1 MRATHLAAPAVAA
14 AALRSSS
21 ATPALRRSAARPLR
35 APRPARLRR
44 APRAM
49 MDEQPPRNGAL
60 PAGVCAVC
68 LLQRLT
74 RCASWRT
81 QTDED
86 SVLDAFFIGRA
97 LAEARHAP
105 HTACAPAAV
114 G

>member
-1 MRATHLAAPAVAA
+1 MRATHLAAPAVPA

-21 ATPALRRSAARPLR
+21 ATPALRRSAARPL
-35 APRPARLRR
+35 R

-105 HTACAPAAV
+105 HTARAPAAA